1 MPALPTHGTSHHDF
15 EPLATATTRRSRA
28 RRILAGRAF
37 GFGLY
42 SWCSRRPFEPGD
54 QILPTWERGGTQ
66 EQVEAEEG
74 THRGRGCRGLRGTT
88 PLVEEPKERQSIPD
102 HPGEERP
109 EKKKDVKQLV
119 VVVPACWKFIEK
131 VEKVRDK
138 ASKEEVC
145 ELLANW
151 DLLSLLGYGGFDLE
165 KDENEPNQTTK
176 TYFGTI
182 PQLGTMAEESLR
194 MISQALERLTVNQT
208 TSTWSRHI
216 KTLTSSSRRQETR
229 DQELKMWSD
238 WKFSSSCAPTPS
250 RSSTSMDHR
259 QRNL

>member
-1 MPALPTHGTSHHDF
+1 MSIL
-15 EPLATATTRRSRA
+15 ATTRRSRA
-28 RRILAGRAF
+28 SQSAGFWLVELLVLACIAGAA
-37 GFGLY
+37 GDHSSHY
-42 SWCSRRPFEPGD
+42 QPGSA
-54 QILPTWERGGTQ
+54 
-66 EQVEAEEG
+66 VEAEEAA
-74 THRGRGCRGLRGTT
+74 HRGRGRRGPRGTT